1 MPRKIDPGSI
11 ILAPHHLAAAYR
23 LAGLAHAD
31 GKPWY
36 YGHTPP
42 RPKTSYVPHIKGGLI
57 IAAPLIC
64 VLLTGLIYL
73 PLLALVALGALAA
86 SMGRLKAEHA
96 VDQAAADAADKYRY
110 HDTVL
115 LAQALSL
122 RTRDLT
128 YSVLTTLALQYLAW
142 EEAAPHRAAKARAD
156 AYVARRAAALA
167 RFVVMQKIK
176 AARDV
181 VQARAARAARAASYV
196 RLADTAYDDCDDD
209 GRGYSV
215 LDDTWYDS
223 NRYDPGYDD
232 YSLTTPTFNTNGIPM
247 LDGCVDVCGNPY
259 GTD

>member
-1 MPRKIDPGSI
+1 MAHNIDPGSI

-23 LAGLAHAD
+23 LAGLAHAG

-36 YGHTPP
+36 YGDTPP
-42 RPKTSYVPHIKGGLI
+42 IPKTSYVPHIKGGLI

-86 SMGRLKAEHA
+86 SMRRLKAEHA
-96 VDQAAADAADKYRY
+96 ADKAAADAADNYRY

-142 EEAAPHRAAKARAD
+142 EETAPHRAAKARAD
-156 AYVARRAAALA
+156 AFVARRAAALA
-167 RFVVMQKIK
+167 RFASMRKHK

-181 VQARAARAARAASYV
+181 VQGRAARAASYV
-196 RLADTAYDDCDDD
+196 RLASTDYDDAEQ
-209 GRGYSV
+209 GYSA
-215 LDDTWYDS
+215 LDDTRYD
-223 NRYDPGYDD
+223 NNHYDPGYDD
-232 YSLTTPTFNTNGIPM
+232 DYPSYTPAYNTNGIPM
-247 LDGCVDVCGNPY
+247 LDGCIDVCGNPY